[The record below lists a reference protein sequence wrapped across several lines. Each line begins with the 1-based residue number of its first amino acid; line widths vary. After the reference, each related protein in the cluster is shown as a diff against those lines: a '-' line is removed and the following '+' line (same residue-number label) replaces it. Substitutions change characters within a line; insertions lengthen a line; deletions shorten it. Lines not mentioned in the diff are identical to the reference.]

1 MYKQKQLDFLL
12 GFKLCIKMIFI
23 YVMKDKTELIDIP
36 FYVKQYVGKRAITGF
51 SHSIQCIVY

>member
-1 MYKQKQLDFLL
+1 LDFLL

-23 YVMKDKTELIDIP
+23 YVMKDKAELIDIP

>member
-1 MYKQKQLDFLL
+1 
-12 GFKLCIKMIFI
+12 
-23 YVMKDKTELIDIP
+23 MKDKAELIDILIDIP